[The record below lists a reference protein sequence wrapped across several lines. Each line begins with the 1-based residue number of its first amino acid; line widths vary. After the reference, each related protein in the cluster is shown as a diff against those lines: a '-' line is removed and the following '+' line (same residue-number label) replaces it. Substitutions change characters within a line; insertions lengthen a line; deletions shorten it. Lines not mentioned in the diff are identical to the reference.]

1 MRRIAFALLTPILA
15 LGLFAACIT
24 EDDDTPVSATP
35 DTSPQPAGDD
45 PLQSIRLD
53 LAERLA
59 IDATE
64 ITIAALRSAGW
75 DGCYGIVRPD
85 VACDQRFVG
94 GVIAEL
100 LAEDERYR
108 YHLVGEQFFPVAFM
122 DGITVNDGSDVPWE
136 IAPDLAALMAG
147 WARGDLALR
156 LDIEPDDVVIETIA
170 PEVFSGSCV
179 GFLRAGQTV
188 CTTDA
193 APGAIVFLRAE
204 EETYRYHVLESG
216 GIRAVDFEDGRV
228 TQEPNADYV
237 TVQQAMREDL
247 ADHLNADASEISMR
261 SFREVTWADG
271 CMGVR
276 RPDVLCSQALV
287 DG

>member
-1 MRRIAFALLTPILA
+1 MTAATCRGRSRRTWPRSWLA
-15 LGLFAACIT
+15 GRA
-24 EDDDTPVSATP
+24 V
-35 DTSPQPAGDD
+35 TSPFASTSNRTT
-45 PLQSIRLD
+45 LSSK
-53 LAERLA
+53 
-59 IDATE
+59 
-64 ITIAALRSAGW
+64 RS
-75 DGCYGIVRPD
+75 RRRSSP
-85 VACDQRFVG
+85 
-94 GVIAEL
+94 
-100 LAEDERYR
+100 
-108 YHLVGEQFFPVAFM
+108 
-122 DGITVNDGSDVPWE
+122 
-136 IAPDLAALMAG
+136 
-147 WARGDLALR
+147 
-156 LDIEPDDVVIETIA
+156 
-170 PEVFSGSCV
+170 GSCV

-204 EETYRYHVLESG
+204 DETYRYHVLESG

-276 RPDVLCSQALV
+276 RPDVVCTPGAGRWLPRGAGGQRWQGLPLPRRRHRFHRHRLRAECHDRPATPARRLSGQRSVMSAI
-287 DG
+287 G